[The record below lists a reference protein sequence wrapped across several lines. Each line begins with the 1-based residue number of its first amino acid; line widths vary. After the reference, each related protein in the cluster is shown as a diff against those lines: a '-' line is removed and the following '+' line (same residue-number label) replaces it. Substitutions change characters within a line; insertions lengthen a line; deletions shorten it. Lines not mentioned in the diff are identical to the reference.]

1 MPNPINI
8 KELIADREAGT
19 DGPWWTDAKYDG
31 RECGCSIIAA
41 RTDAGP
47 LPGNPTRGA
56 VAFATAILNTEAR
69 RCESNARRIARL
81 PDLEAAY
88 IEAVGHIR
96 ALVDWVGQDMRVYAS
111 DIPVRDARKFLGDG
125 E

>member
-8 KELIADREAGT
+8 KELIADRSAGT

-31 RECGCSIIAA
+31 REYGCSIIAA

-88 IEAVGHIR
+88 IEAVECIR
-96 ALVDWVGQDMRVYAS
+96 AIANVNIRTQQTTL
-111 DIPVRDARKFLGDG
+111 ARKFLGDT

>member
-19 DGPWWTDAKYDG
+19 DGPWRVRAGHRHDPE
-31 RECGCSIIAA
+31 ECDLSICGDIFVLA
-41 RTDAGP
+41 DINGP
-47 LPGNPTRGA
+47 NYSHQEP
-56 VAFATAILNTEAR
+56 
-69 RCESNARRIARL
+69 NARRIARL

-88 IEAVGHIR
+88 IEAISIIRQVASGVGSTRHVL
-96 ALVDWVGQDMRVYAS
+96 A
-111 DIPVRDARKFLGDG
+111 ARKFLGDT